1 MKTVP
6 DEHSATFVS
15 LAQMLGYM
23 AAVVAPLV
31 GTAISAYIGI
41 SPALAI
47 GAVINLLG
55 FVLFAQ
61 NKPAGNADEA
71 VT

>member
-1 MKTVP
+1 
-6 DEHSATFVS
+6 
-15 LAQMLGYM
+15 M